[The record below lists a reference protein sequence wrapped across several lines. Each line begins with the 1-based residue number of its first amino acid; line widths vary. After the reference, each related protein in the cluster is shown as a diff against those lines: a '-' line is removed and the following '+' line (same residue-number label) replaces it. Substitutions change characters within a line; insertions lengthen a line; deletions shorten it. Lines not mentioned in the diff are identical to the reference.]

1 MHDMMFIGIQ
11 YGSVMFHSSLRFGVD
26 WALVL
31 VCWHFVLFIVFF
43 ITFVYKSLSVFFP
56 LYLFGFGLTFVLL
69 EKWENTRVPSRG
81 YGGLLLICRRKK
93 SRRESLKRKKIK

>member
-11 YGSVMFHSSLRFGVD
+11 YGSVMFYSSLRFGVD

-56 LYLFGFGLTFVLL
+56 LYLFGLVLRLYCLKNGRILGCQAEGMEASYLFVEERKVE
-69 EKWENTRVPSRG
+69 EKV
-81 YGGLLLICRRKK
+81 
-93 SRRESLKRKKIK
+93 